1 MTSIHEILRRL
12 GIGTRFMGHAII
24 ATAVPLAVA
33 DETRLYCVSKRLYPE
48 VAATLQCPLSCIE
61 RNIRTVIEHAWRINP
76 EYLIELA
83 GYELTQPPNVKQFLD
98 ILVTYLLHEQENAVG

>member
-12 GIGTRFMGHAII
+12 GIGTRYIGHAII

-48 VAATLQCPLSCIE
+48 VAAVLQCSLTGIE
-61 RNIRTVIEHAWRINP
+61 RNIRTAIEHAWQTNP

-98 ILVTYLLHEQENAVG
+98 ILVTFLLHEQDKAIS